1 MSDPR
6 RWLDGGEPLTVDERR
21 ALGADL
27 DDEAMRRA
35 KGAVRA
41 ALALKLSA
49 AGPAAA
55 ASGAALKSG
64 AAKLAPLTI
73 LKSVVV
79 GFGLVAV
86 VNVGLSLREQRAPT
100 PPVHAGS
107 TGGVGPTHGIPA
119 PTPPANEPAAL
130 PSAVGTSVSAV
141 ATGSPPR
148 HAESARAGSE
158 PSSTAGAPST
168 GESQRV
174 ARARALLRAGRAADA
189 FEVLQRL
196 EGDEPNGLLGQEREA
211 LSIQAL
217 AALGQ
222 RDTARQRAAA
232 FATRYPNSPH
242 LTTVQRAGE

>member
-1 MSDPR
+1 MTDPR
-6 RWLDGGEPLTVDERR
+6 RWLDSGEPLTVAERR

-27 DDEAMRRA
+27 DHEAMRSA

-55 ASGAALKSG
+55 SSGAALKSG

-79 GFGLVAV
+79 GFGLVAA

-107 TGGVGPTHGIPA
+107 TGGVGPRHGPPP

-130 PSAVGTSVSAV
+130 PPAAGTPVSA
-141 ATGSPPR
+141 AAPGSTPR
-148 HAESARAGSE
+148 HAEPTRSGSE
-158 PSSTAGAPST
+158 PSPTAGAPSL

-174 ARARALLRAGRAADA
+174 ARARALLRAGRASDA
-189 FEVLQRL
+189 FEVLQALAR
-196 EGDEPNGLLGQEREA
+196 DEPNGLLGQEREA

-222 RDTARQRAAA
+222 RDAARQRAAV